1 MVGSRV
7 HLLYGCDEMTYKLGK
22 DGCPTDEAVI
32 STRDKE
38 IESLRQRVHTFES
51 LETKR
56 MKDAVTVEDWRRI
69 AEHMEYNWRCCS
81 DGFNKTASDLRQ
93 QLAESDTNT
102 MRLIETIKYLVG
114 IAERGE
120 GREQLDDETVEQFV
134 LGYVKRIEKQL
145 AECQKQHEL
154 VTSW

>member
-1 MVGSRV
+1 MGSSV

-22 DGCPTDEAVI
+22 DGWPTDEVVI

-69 AEHMEYNWRCCS
+69 AEHMEYNWRCWS
-81 DGFNKTASDLRQ
+81 DGFNKTASNLRQ
-93 QLAESDTNT
+93 QLAEC
-102 MRLIETIKYLVG
+102 LAAL
-114 IAERGE
+114 
-120 GREQLDDETVEQFV
+120 
-134 LGYVKRIEKQL
+134 EKISEIDPSNSWSCQSGMAKEAL
-145 AECQKQHEL
+145 AMTKEL
-154 VTSW
+154 E